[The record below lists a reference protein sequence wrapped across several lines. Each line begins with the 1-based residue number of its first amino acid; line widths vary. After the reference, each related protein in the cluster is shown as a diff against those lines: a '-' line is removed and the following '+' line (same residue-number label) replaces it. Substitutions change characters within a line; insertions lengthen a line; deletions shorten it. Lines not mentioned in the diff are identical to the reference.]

1 MLGSGFFVVATRY
14 SAQIQDGY
22 SCAEGHRILGV
33 MFSRDPG
40 SRLDQHLICSD
51 CLKQNPKLA
60 FLAQVFGAIVEYSD
74 RTQNPGG
81 APEGFRADPR
91 GEPADRFIFI
101 FHFGLPIVGIDI
113 F

>member
-1 MLGSGFFVVATRY
+1 
-14 SAQIQDGY
+14 
-22 SCAEGHRILGV
+22 
-33 MFSRDPG
+33 MFSRDADSCLDWHLFCPG
-40 SRLDQHLICSD
+40 

-60 FLAQVFGAIVEYSD
+60 FLAQVFDAIVEYSD

-91 GEPADRFIFI
+91 EEPADRFIFI
-101 FHFGLPIVGIDI
+101 FHFGLPIAGIDI